1 MNRPNI
7 HEIQAKSAKNKAA
20 WGKTPPVVGA
30 VVIQAKPNP
39 VRPGN
44 GAFSVQFPDIPELSA
59 VEREQSEIEA
69 LFEIQIR
76 AAGLPLAKRNVVFLP
91 GRKYEADFCW
101 PDKRLIVSVEGMA
114 HRIKGR
120 FKADIE
126 KHALALIHGWTV
138 LRVDGRSIRSG
149 KAIEWFEQLF
159 RIVASRAPA
168 KNSAD
173 GMEGT
178 PMK

>member
-7 HEIQAKSAKNKAA
+7 HELKAKSARNKAA
-20 WGKTPPVVGA
+20 WVKETPPVVGA
-30 VVIQAKPNP
+30 VVIPAKPNP
-39 VRPGN
+39 VRPEA
-44 GAFSVQFPDIPELSA
+44 GASLC
-59 VEREQSEIEA
+59 VEREQSDIEAMFALQLRTTDIPTPVRNCVFLTDRKLELDFAWPDLKLGVEIEGA
-69 LFEIQIR
+69 
-76 AAGLPLAKRNVVFLP
+76 V
-91 GRKYEADFCW
+91 
-101 PDKRLIVSVEGMA
+101 
-114 HRIKGR
+114 HRIRER
-120 FKADIE
+120 FHGDIE

-138 LRVDGRSIRSG
+138 LRVDGRSIRNG

-159 RIVASRAPA
+159 RSVASRAPA